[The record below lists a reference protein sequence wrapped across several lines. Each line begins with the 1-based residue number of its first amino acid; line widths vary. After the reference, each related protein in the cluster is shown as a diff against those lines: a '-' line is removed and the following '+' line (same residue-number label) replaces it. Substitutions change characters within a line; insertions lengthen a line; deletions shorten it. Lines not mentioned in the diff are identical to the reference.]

1 MATHPRY
8 AIYYAAA
15 AGSVL
20 DRFGASLLGYDAYG
34 GGDLPFSDGVTQAIP
49 DWRDLTQDPR
59 KYGFH
64 ATLKAP
70 MALKLFCCARQ
81 SSKSA

>member
-1 MATHPRY
+1 MAIFPRY

-34 GGDLPFSDGVTQAIP
+34 GGDLPFPDGVTQ
-49 DWRDLTQDPR
+49 RSRT
-59 KYGFH
+59 G
-64 ATLKAP
+64 AT
-70 MALKLFCCARQ
+70 
-81 SSKSA
+81 